1 MRVDSGA
8 SAYFEQEPTF
18 GVMFEIYI
26 RPFRNFRIKRETSTA
41 THIFRLSDH
50 PQLPDRAEP
59 RSNKM
64 IKQKQ
69 SLFGST
75 QHLKKGLS
83 IIYLPFSF
91 FLTLCCNYTTCR
103 IAEIILKYLFQL
115 NTFSGSLLDVLYR
128 KLTYYML
135 TFFFSPSLSF

>member
-1 MRVDSGA
+1 MDSGA

-26 RPFRNFRIKRETSTA
+26 RPFRNFRMKRIKRETSTA

-50 PQLPDRAEP
+50 PQLPDRDAP

-69 SLFGST
+69 SLFGSM
-75 QHLKKGLS
+75 QHLRKGLS
-83 IIYLPFSF
+83 IFYLPFSF
-91 FLTLCCNYTTCR
+91 FLTLCCNYYMQNSR
-103 IAEIILKYLFQL
+103 DNSEIFISIKYIF
-115 NTFSGSLLDVLYR
+115 R
-128 KLTYYML
+128 LTVRRAV
-135 TFFFSPSLSF
+135 